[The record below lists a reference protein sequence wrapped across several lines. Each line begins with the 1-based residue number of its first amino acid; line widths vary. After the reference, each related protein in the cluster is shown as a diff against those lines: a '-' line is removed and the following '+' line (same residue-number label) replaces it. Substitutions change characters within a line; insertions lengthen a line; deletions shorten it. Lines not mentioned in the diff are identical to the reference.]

1 MAELTRV
8 PAPRSPLDGW
18 RGRIVSL
25 VLIGIAVAVIKP
37 WGPGPA
43 ADASP
48 RPSTGAIAPAPV
60 IVAPVGRRYDPADLG
75 AVPPPDAWAIVTTG
89 RSTPLDFIDRAG
101 PDASAR
107 PDDPDPATASGPPI
121 VSGPVVDLG
130 TTDDLDAFAIVY
142 PRATTLA
149 TVRVWQFL
157 DGASPRRVDID
168 DMPSPW
174 AVDHVT
180 VLARRHPGMDAGRV
194 LAWDPGLY
202 RLDLLAEPEDVVRS
216 VMLTVRAGAS
226 SAGGTASRDAEPTR
240 TTQSFR
246 PSTLRM
252 LPEAANLWSS
262 GRILSGW
269 RRDDVDATCRVAE
282 IWRATDPDGSCWP
295 VPLGR
300 TAAVGVN
307 LQDEVVTAIRLLGID
322 PLPGP
327 VDAEARL
334 QVDGLPGRAMV
345 RAPAG
350 GLPDGIFRLD
360 VELESGTSRTWYLEV
375 GPIGRA
381 VAQYYEASASR

>member
-8 PAPRSPLDGW
+8 PAPRSPFDGW
-18 RGRIVSL
+18 RGRVVSL
-25 VLIGIAVAVIKP
+25 VVIGIAVAAIKP
-37 WGPGPA
+37 WGA
-43 ADASP
+43 APSADLASP
-48 RPSTGAIAPAPV
+48 HPSTVSVAPPVVIAP
-60 IVAPVGRRYDPADLG
+60 IGRIYDPSAFASDT
-75 AVPPPDAWAIVTTG
+75 PPDAWAIVTAAN
-89 RSTPLDFIDRAG
+89 STPLDFIDRAG
-101 PDASAR
+101 PATSAA
-107 PDDPDPATASGPPI
+107 PDSPDPATASGPPI

-130 TTDDLDAFAIVY
+130 TTDDLTAFAIVH
-142 PRATTLA
+142 PRDTTLE
-149 TVRVWQFL
+149 TIRIWQFR
-157 DGASPRRVDID
+157 DGASPRRVDVD
-168 DMPSPW
+168 DLPSPW
-174 AVDHVT
+174 PVDHVA
-180 VLARRHPGMDAGRV
+180 VVARRLASMDAGRV
-194 LAWDPGLY
+194 LAWEPGLY
-202 RLDLLAEPEDVVRS
+202 RLDLLVEPEDVVRS

-226 SAGGTASRDAEPTR
+226 GSGGTASRDAEPTR

-269 RRDDVDATCRVAE
+269 RRDEADATCGVAE
-282 IWRATDPDGSCWP
+282 IWRATDPDGTCWP

-307 LQDEVVTAIRLLGID
+307 LQSEVVTSIRLLGID

-334 QVDGLPGRAMV
+334 EVDGLPGRAMV

-360 VELESGTSRTWYLEV
+360 VGLEEGTTRTWYLEV